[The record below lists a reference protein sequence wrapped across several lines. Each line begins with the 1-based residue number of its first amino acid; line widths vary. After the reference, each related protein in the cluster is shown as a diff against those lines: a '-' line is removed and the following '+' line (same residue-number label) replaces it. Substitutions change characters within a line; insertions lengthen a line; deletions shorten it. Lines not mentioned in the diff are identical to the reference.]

1 MNENDKLIEAQF
13 NRLPPQLQAAIK
25 AVQWK
30 DLVKEIALANKL
42 TPEQA
47 ESLERETM
55 FIIYGFENPEDYP
68 ANLMR
73 EMQIGEEA
81 IIAIVEAVN
90 EKILKVIAQKA
101 EGEGVSKPVEAHASL
116 PMVEPGE
123 VAHDVPHVEQPLNA
137 PVSSAPAAPPL
148 SPPPEVTKAE
158 PSKPAFVPP
167 KSHYSSG
174 QDPYREPLV

>member
-1 MNENDKLIEAQF
+1 MTFTSKERKSAYQLLRPEAQELIMSNETTESISELLKDAGLSEEQRIEADTEM
-13 NRLPPQLQAAIK
+13 LCVMLGLQS
-25 AVQWK
+25 
-30 DLVKEIALANKL
+30 L
-42 TPEQA
+42 TVG
-47 ESLERETM
+47 
-55 FIIYGFENPEDYP
+55 I
-68 ANLMR
+68 
-73 EMQIGEEA
+73 
-81 IIAIVEAVN
+81 
-90 EKILKVIAQKA
+90 EKISQMSEKAPSDFIFLQKYL
-101 EGEGVSKPVEAHASL
+101 ENNILNKYEIIENVPEETGHANL

>member
-1 MNENDKLIEAQF
+1 MNETDKLVEAQF
-13 NRLPPQLQAAIK
+13 SRLPPQLQAAIK
-25 AVQWK
+25 AVPWK
-30 DLVKEIALANKL
+30 DLIKEIASANKL
-42 TPEQA
+42 TSEQS

-68 ANLMR
+68 ANLIR
-73 EMQIGEEA
+73 EMQIGEETTVA
-81 IIAIVEAVN
+81 IAEAVN

-101 EGEGVSKPVEAHASL
+101 EGESASKPAEVHASL

-123 VAHDVPHVEQPLNA
+123 TAHDVPHVEQKA
-137 PVSSAPAAPPL
+137 PEPVPAPAAP
-148 SPPPEVTKAE
+148 A

-167 KSHYSSG
+167 KSHYSAG